1 MGTHRG
7 GTRRLSYPMNQRNQ
21 ACLRPALVVLA
32 LGLVMFAWP
41 GRTQP
46 VVGGQGFKFTEYY
59 DPPHE
64 TQLKSLLEGARAQRL
79 PDGRIQVADAKY
91 RTYRVTGEGEMT
103 VEAPECFYNSG
114 QRSISSSGPLHVQTA
129 DEKFSID
136 GVGFLWQ
143 QTNSTLLVSNRVH
156 TIIHPEQLGPQ
167 TTTATTNVAAEQTPP
182 KAKQASGIDVFS
194 DQFEYAQNSG
204 LGVYQGNVRVAGT
217 NLNSTA
223 GKMTLL
229 LSTADSRLQTLEA
242 EENVIIDYEKI
253 HATAGRALYSADTGL
268 IQLTNQ
274 PTWRLEQR
282 DGSGDELI
290 FDQTNRIF
298 RANGHA
304 KLKMPAQNMGASG
317 LLSGP
322 GSVSS
327 NSAPITNHFVE
338 VLCDN
343 YELQTNLA
351 VFRQDV
357 RVSDR
362 LADQLQGE
370 MSCALLTLTFSG
382 TNEFQKMLAEHQV
395 VIAQQDKQ
403 FTAEKAEY
411 SGTNGVLDLTGNP
424 AWRAGPRE
432 GKGDLVRVHLAREEM
447 LVSGHAV
454 MKLPAAE
461 LGQSAF
467 TALGKTKPGES
478 KATTNEFA
486 EVYSQQYFL
495 TPESAL
501 FQGGVRIEHPQM
513 KWNCQEITMLSLP
526 ELGKAGRIVIAE
538 PGVVFDFTDDQGRS
552 FHGTGEK
559 AVYTHRITATL
570 TNDIM
575 ELTGNPAMLE
585 ATNLVGRNKVITL
598 DLASHKLTARGR
610 YKLWAAAP
618 ESAPTTFRPP
628 KIGLTK

>member
-1 MGTHRG
+1 MNRI
-7 GTRRLSYPMNQRNQ
+7 TRSCFRAAP
-21 ACLRPALVVLA
+21 VVFA
-32 LGLVMFAWP
+32 LGLVMSAWL
-41 GRTQP
+41 GRSQP
-46 VVGGQGFKFTEYY
+46 AVGGQGFKFTEYH

-79 PDGRIQVADAKY
+79 PDGRVQVDDAKY
-91 RTYRVTGEGEMT
+91 RTYRETGEGEMT
-103 VEAPECFYNSG
+103 VEAPQCFYSSS
-114 QRSISSSGPLHVQTA
+114 QRSISSPGPLRVQTA
-129 DEKFSID
+129 DGRFSIE
-136 GVGFLWQ
+136 GEGFLWQ

-156 TIIHPEQLGPQ
+156 TIIHPEQLRPQ
-167 TTTATTNVAAEQTPP
+167 AGASTNVAAEQAPP
-182 KAKQASGIDVFS
+182 RAEQAPGIDIFS

-204 LGVYQGNVRVAGT
+204 LGIYRGNVRVAGT
-217 NLNSTA
+217 NLTSTA

-229 LSTADSRLQTLEA
+229 LSAAERRLQTLEA
-242 EENVIIDYEKI
+242 EENVIVDYEKI
-253 HATAGRALYSADTGL
+253 HATAGRAFYSADTGL

-282 DGSGDELI
+282 DGSGDGLV
-290 FDQTNRIF
+290 FDPTNRIF

-304 KLKMPAQNMGASG
+304 RLNMPAQNMGVSG

-327 NSAPITNHFVE
+327 NSEPITNHFVE
-338 VLCDN
+338 VQCDN
-343 YELQTNLA
+343 YELRTNLA

-362 LADQLQGE
+362 LANQLQGE
-370 MSCALLTLTFSG
+370 MSCALLTLSFSG
-382 TNEFQKMLAEHQV
+382 TNELQKMLAEHQV

-411 SGTNGVLDLTGNP
+411 TGTNGVLDLTGNP
-424 AWRAGPRE
+424 AWRDGPRE
-432 GKGDLVRVHLAREEM
+432 GKGDLLRVQLAREEM

-467 TALGKTKPGES
+467 TALGKPKPGES

-501 FQGGVRIEHPQM
+501 FRGGVRIEHPQM
-513 KWNCQEITMLSLP
+513 KWTCQEITMLSLP
-526 ELGKAGRIVIAE
+526 ELGKAGRLVVAE
-538 PGVVFDFTDDQGRS
+538 PAVVFDVTDDQGGK
-552 FHGTGEK
+552 FHGTGDK
-559 AVYTHRITATL
+559 AVYTHRVTAAL

-585 ATNLVGRNKVITL
+585 ATNIMGRNKVITL

-610 YKLWAAAP
+610 YKIWAAAP
-618 ESAPTTFRPP
+618 EGAPTTFRPP
-628 KIGLTK
+628 RIGLTK